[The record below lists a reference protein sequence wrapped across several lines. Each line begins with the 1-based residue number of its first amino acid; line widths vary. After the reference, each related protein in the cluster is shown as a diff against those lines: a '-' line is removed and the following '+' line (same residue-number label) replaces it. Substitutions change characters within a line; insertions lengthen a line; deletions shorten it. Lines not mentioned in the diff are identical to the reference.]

1 MNKAEIAA
9 GEKIASFS
17 VPGLAFGL
25 SSAIVMASGL
35 NNPAIKK
42 NSISVNFA
50 GLREQSCVI
59 MAGTTD
65 GVLLTPDQARFFC
78 ARNKALE
85 KHTNNTSP
93 SGGRMSFYAI
103 PAFTGSN
110 LSTLVQGGAA

>member
-17 VPGLAFGL
+17 VPVLAIGICH
-25 SSAIVMASGL
+25 AIVKAFGL

-78 ARNKALE
+78 VRNKAQK

-93 SGGRMSFYAI
+93 SGGRMSFYAC
-103 PAFTGSN
+103 PVSGSN
-110 LSTLVQGGAA
+110 LSTLAKGGAA